1 MISISVIQ
9 TGTHGYFN
17 PRDYILIDPG
27 SFMILIQKR
36 YKDTADEIKEEDIDL
51 VKLNLTITR
60 KICCGGRDKKDYDLG
75 WVEKP
80 GDMKLT
86 TVRDYRIVDRVL
98 EVWIEP

>member
-1 MISISVIQ
+1 MND
-9 TGTHGYFN
+9 YFN
-17 PRDYILIDPG
+17 SRDYILINLG

-36 YKDTADEIKEEDIDL
+36 YQDTADEIKEEDIDL

-80 GDMKLT
+80 RDMKLT